1 LRNASGQSGSRGP
14 AVRTRAA
21 QLEKQLQQ
29 LQQQKQ
35 QQQQQQQSAC
45 DPECK
50 ENHATKSRLTLPA
63 LPRGRSLREELQGLH
78 PSPAAAPILEAR
90 NAPNSQGLSQADG
103 AAKPGLLPVRDKT
116 DVSPLPHGDSAP
128 SERPFKAVPLMDL
141 SHILNMVQPATSQQ
155 TAGGPAFV
163 GKHQPA
169 PVDTKVLLSSAL
181 RMRWPRDGR
190 QQGPSDAA
198 AACREAAE
206 ALSQA
211 STQLLET
218 ACRLE
223 QGKSTA
229 SIRASGPVSD
239 VEAKRRRIF
248 GGSSALAVSPPV
260 AGVQRRLRGSP
271 QMAQCA
277 GLRV

>member
-1 LRNASGQSGSRGP
+1 MG
-14 AVRTRAA
+14 
-21 QLEKQLQQ
+21 QLQQ
-29 LQQQKQ
+29 QQQQQQKQ
-35 QQQQQQQSAC
+35 QQQSVC

-50 ENHATKSRLTLPA
+50 ENHAITSQLTLPA
-63 LPRGRSLREELQGLH
+63 LPHSRSLREELQGLH
-78 PSPAAAPILEAR
+78 SSPAVAPILEAG
-90 NAPNSQGLSQADG
+90 NAPNSQADG

-116 DVSPLPHGDSAP
+116 DVSPLPHRDSAP

-141 SHILNMVQPATSQQ
+141 SHILNMAQPATNPQ
-155 TAGGPAFV
+155 TAGGPTV

-190 QQGPSDAA
+190 QQGPIDAA

-206 ALSQA
+206 ALSRA
-211 STQLLET
+211 STQLLDT

-229 SIRASGPVSD
+229 SIRASGPIGD
-239 VEAKRRRIF
+239 VEAKRRRTF
-248 GGSSALAVSPPV
+248 DGSSALAVSPPV
-260 AGVQRRLRGSP
+260 VGVQRRLRGSP
-271 QMAQCA
+271 QTAQCA